1 MRIRNPWGKT
11 EWVGDWSDTSDEIE
25 TYREEIIEYIDS
37 LEDDEKFEIGKEDG
51 TFIINYSDWSTI
63 YNKLY
68 VTIDFP
74 ASWSGVRFKDKWTEK
89 TSGGLP
95 MPVS

>member
-74 ASWSGVRFKDKWTEK
+74 ASWSGVRFKDEWTEK